1 MTKPKLRFKD
11 KNGNAYPEWEENLL
25 GDIGELRNGIAKGSE
40 FFGHGHKFINLQDV
54 FGKDCLYND
63 DYDLVETSDKERQ
76 LNDLK
81 KGDVIFVR
89 SSVKPSGV
97 GLPSVV
103 MEDLKDTV
111 FSGFLIRFREHK
123 LCLNLLYKRYCFIVD
138 SFRREVLKRS
148 SSSANTNIN
157 QDNLAN
163 IKLKIPCL
171 EEQEKIAF
179 FLSKVDEL
187 INECE
192 GEVKDLR
199 EQKKGLMQ
207 KIFSQQIRFKDS
219 NNNHYPEWEEKKIGE
234 VCKTF
239 SGGTPSITN
248 NSYYNGDIPFIKS
261 GEIHSCKTEM
271 TITEAGLKNS
281 SAKLVNKGDLLFAL
295 YGATSGEVDISQING
310 AINQAILCIR
320 SDELNLIF
328 LKNLLSFN
336 KDEILCKYL
345 QGGQG
350 NLSAEIVKSL
360 HFKFPCKEEQE
371 KIAKVLSKMDELI
384 EEKKVLLSDWQQFKK
399 GLLQQMFV

>member
-63 DYDLVETSDKERQ
+63 DYDLVETSEKERQ

-171 EEQEKIAF
+171 EEQEKIAG

-192 GEVKDLR
+192 GEVKDLE

-219 NNNHYPEWEEKKIGE
+219 NNNPYPDWEEKYVNE
-234 VCKTF
+234 VC
-239 SGGTPSITN
+239 
-248 NSYYNGDIPFIKS
+248 
-261 GEIHSCKTEM
+261 
-271 TITEAGLKNS
+271 
-281 SAKLVNKGDLLFAL
+281 
-295 YGATSGEVDISQING
+295 DISTGKGNTQDKEDNGIYPFYVRSAIIERSNKYIFDGEAVLTVGDGVGTGKVYHYVNGKFNFHQIVYKMSNFNG
-310 AINQAILCIR
+310 ILGKYFYYYFSTHFYDRVKKMTAKTSVDSVRLEMI
-320 SDELNLIF
+320 SKMTLLI
-328 LKNLLSFN
+328 
-336 KDEILCKYL
+336 
-345 QGGQG
+345 
-350 NLSAEIVKSL
+350 
-360 HFKFPCKEEQE
+360 PCQEEQE

-384 EEKKVLLSDWQQFKK
+384 EEKRALLSDWQQFKK

>member
-11 KNGNAYPEWEENLL
+11 KNGNTYPEWEENLL

-63 DYDLVETSDKERQ
+63 DYDLVETSEKERQ

-171 EEQEKIAF
+171 EEQEKIAG

-192 GEVKDLR
+192 GEVKDLE

-219 NNNHYPEWEEKKIGE
+219 NNNPYPDWEEKVMNDILNE
-234 VCKTF
+234 YCKKN
-239 SGGTPSITN
+239 SISNQYPVLT
-248 NSYYNGDIPFIKS
+248 SSKQGLMLQTEYYS
-261 GEIHSCKTEM
+261 GENR
-271 TITEAGLKNS
+271 ITEKDNIGFNIIPPNYITYRS
-281 SAKLVNKGDLLFAL
+281 
-295 YGATSGEVDISQING
+295 
-310 AINQAILCIR
+310 R
-320 SDELNLIF
+320 SDDGLFTFNINNLGVTGIVSTYYPVFSTNYNNLFVITYLNINKNNLFKYAVGSSQKVLSLNEL
-328 LKNLLSFN
+328 K
-336 KDEILCKYL
+336 K
-345 QGGQG
+345 
-350 NLSAEIVKSL
+350 VKIKL
-360 HFKFPCKEEQE
+360 PCQEEQE
-371 KIAKVLSKMDELI
+371 KITKVLSKMDELI
-384 EEKKVLLSDWQQFKK
+384 EEKKELLSDWQQFKK

>member
-63 DYDLVETSDKERQ
+63 DYDLVETSEKERQ

-171 EEQEKIAF
+171 EEQEKIAG

-192 GEVKDLR
+192 GEVKDLE

-219 NNNHYPEWEEKKIGE
+219 NNNPYPDWEEKKISDCFKFVNGKAHE
-234 VCKTF
+234 QDIDSQGNYIVVNSKF
-239 SGGTPSITN
+239 ISTN
-248 NSYYNGDIPFIKS
+248 GKVKKYTNKMICPLFKNDIVMVMSDVPDGK
-261 GEIHSCKTEM
+261 
-271 TITEAGLKNS
+271 AL
-281 SAKLVNKGDLLFAL
+281 AKCYLIDEDNKYSLNQRICALRTHLCSRFFVYLVNRNKFYLKFNNG
-295 YGATSGEVDISQING
+295 VSQTNLRKEDVLKCP
-310 AINQAILCIR
+310 IL
-320 SDELNLIF
+320 
-328 LKNLLSFN
+328 
-336 KDEILCKYL
+336 
-345 QGGQG
+345 
-350 NLSAEIVKSL
+350 V
-360 HFKFPCKEEQE
+360 PCLEEQE

-384 EEKKVLLSDWQQFKK
+384 EEKKALLSDWQQFKK

>member
-63 DYDLVETSDKERQ
+63 DYDLVETSEKERQ

-171 EEQEKIAF
+171 EEQEKIAG

-192 GEVKDLR
+192 GEVKDLE

-219 NNNHYPEWEEKKIGE
+219 NNNPYPDWEETKLEEIYNFKYGLYNNNPDNGGQYPVYGANGIIGGYTE
-234 VCKTF
+234 Y
-239 SGGTPSITN
+239 N
-248 NSYYNGDIPFIKS
+248 AENSVIIGHMGAYAGSVLFEKNKHFVTYNG
-261 GEIHSCKTEM
+261 
-271 TITEAGLKNS
+271 TITTPKDINKLNS
-281 SAKLVNKGDLLFAL
+281 KYGYFLL
-295 YGATSGEVDISQING
+295 
-310 AINQAILCIR
+310 
-320 SDELNLIF
+320 LNLNIRKICDGSGQPF
-328 LKNLLSFN
+328 LSYDMLNRIKAKVSKN
-336 KDEILCKYL
+336 I
-345 QGGQG
+345 
-350 NLSAEIVKSL
+350 
-360 HFKFPCKEEQE
+360 EEQE

-384 EEKKVLLSDWQQFKK
+384 EEKKALLSDWQQFKK

>member
-11 KNGNAYPEWEENLL
+11 KNGNAYPEWKTKRAEEIFKNKT
-25 GDIGELRNGIAKGSE
+25 IKNMSELPVLSVTQDRGTILREDCGINMK
-40 FFGHGHKFINLQDV
+40 
-54 FGKDCLYND
+54 
-63 DYDLVETSDKERQ
+63 YDKTALNTYKLV
-76 LNDLK
+76 N
-81 KGDVIFVR
+81 KGDFIISLR
-89 SSVKPSGV
+89 SFQG
-97 GLPSVV
+97 GLEYS
-103 MEDLKDTV
+103 DLDGIVSPAYTV
-111 FSGFLIRFREHK
+111 LCPLI
-123 LCLNLLYKRYCFIVD
+123 
-138 SFRREVLKRS
+138 
-148 SSSANTNIN
+148 NIN
-157 QDNLAN
+157 NVFYKYYLKTYNFICSLNIAVEGIRDGKQISYNSFKT
-163 IKLKIPCL
+163 IKLNYPCID
-171 EEQEKIAF
+171 EQEKIAG

-192 GEVKDLR
+192 VEVKDLE

-219 NNNHYPEWEEKKIGE
+219 NNNPYPDWEEKKIGN

-239 SGGTPSITN
+239 SGGTPNITN

-261 GEIHSCKTEM
+261 GEIHSSQTEIN
-271 TITEAGLKNS
+271 ITDEGLKNS

-350 NLSAEIVKSL
+350 NLSAEIVKAL

-384 EEKKVLLSDWQQFKK
+384 EEKKALLSDWQRFKK

>member
-1 MTKPKLRFKD
+1 MTKPKLRFKEFND
-11 KNGNAYPEWEENLL
+11 DWNNLLLKEFCIINPNNNKTLPNTFFYIDLESVINGQIAYKLNAINKDNAPSRAARILQVNDLLYQTVRPYQRNNYLFSNELELPTVASTGYAQIRTTKNSIKFLYQLIHTDTFVNNVMKRCTGTSYPE
-25 GDIGELRNGIAKGSE
+25 
-40 FFGHGHKFINLQDV
+40 INSR
-54 FGKDCLYND
+54 
-63 DYDLVETSDKERQ
+63 DLS
-76 LNDLK
+76 N
-81 KGDVIFVR
+81 III
-89 SSVKPSGV
+89 SVP
-97 GLPSVV
+97 
-103 MEDLKDTV
+103 
-111 FSGFLIRFREHK
+111 
-123 LCLNLLYKRYCFIVD
+123 
-138 SFRREVLKRS
+138 
-148 SSSANTNIN
+148 NIY
-157 QDNLAN
+157 
-163 IKLKIPCL
+163 
-171 EEQEKIAF
+171 EQEKIAG

-192 GEVKDLR
+192 GEVKDLE

-207 KIFSQQIRFKDS
+207 KIFSQQVRFKDS
-219 NNNHYPEWEEKKIGE
+219 NNNPYPDWEEKKIGN

-281 SAKLVNKGDLLFAL
+281 SAKLVTKGDLLFAL
-295 YGATSGEVDISQING
+295 YGATSGEVDISQIDG

-360 HFKFPCKEEQE
+360 HFKFPFLEEQE
-371 KIAKVLSKMDELI
+371 KISKVLSKMDELI
-384 EEKKVLLSDWQQFKK
+384 EEKKALLSDWQQFKK